1 MKATTRKPSMAAKK
15 APSADFD
22 SWTAADKR
30 LAREIRKR
38 QTEHMNRT
46 KPDSLA
52 VEFGIT
58 YDKAC
63 FLLKKEGEER
73 ELKRA
78 KDIVNKAARGVPF
91 MIEDLCDEDD

>member
-1 MKATTRKPSMAAKK
+1 MQTKK
-15 APSADFD
+15 AAIEGFD

-30 LAREIRKR
+30 LAKQIRAR
-38 QTEHMNRT
+38 QSEHMAKT
-46 KPDSLA
+46 KADNLA
-52 VEFGIT
+52 VEFGIS

-63 FLLKKEGEER
+63 FLLKKDAEQR

-78 KDIVNKAARGVPF
+78 KTIVKNAARGVPF

>member
-1 MKATTRKPSMAAKK
+1 MNGQKKTKPV
-15 APSADFD
+15 PTDFD

-38 QTEHMNRT
+38 QSEHMNRT

-63 FLLKKEGEER
+63 FLLKKDGEER

-78 KDIVNKAARGVPF
+78 KDMVAKAARGVPF